1 VNQSKLVNSKH
12 LNPRLPYN
20 RLNEA
25 PLILKPKLYV
35 YQMRQDDQRKCTAA
49 KLCRFGF
56 VQPIFQKRKIP
67 KKGITLNPRALDVFS
82 PKDKPYLIHGLVAID
97 CSWKRIDES
106 FSKRFRGLNRRL
118 PLLIATNPIN
128 YGKISMLSS
137 VEALASTLYIAN
149 YIEESRKLMSIFKW
163 GLNFLELNKN
173 PLEEY
178 RLAKSPEDVIKIERE
193 YFGKI
198 ISF

>member
-1 VNQSKLVNSKH
+1 MSK
-12 LNPRLPYN
+12 
-20 RLNEA
+20 A

-49 KLCRFGF
+49 KLCRFGL
-56 VQPIFQKRKIP
+56 VQPIFYKSKIP
-67 KKGITLNPRALDVFS
+67 KKGIILNPKALNIFS
-82 PKDKPYLIHGLVAID
+82 PQDKPYLSHGLVAID
-97 CSWKRIDES
+97 CSWKRIDET

-128 YGKISMLSS
+128 YGKISILSS

-173 PLEEY
+173 PLEDY

-193 YFGKI
+193 YFGTI
-198 ISF
+198 VSF